1 MSRQIGDQGLGA
13 GIATRVARA
22 LCQVPGCSR
31 GADHAHHIVFL
42 SAGGSDDPSNLVS
55 LCAPHHLH
63 CVHMGWLRVTGTA
76 PDGVRWE
83 LGLGACA

>member
-1 MSRQIGDQGLGA
+1 M
-13 GIATRVARA
+13 
-22 LCQVPGCSR
+22 
-31 GADHAHHIVFL
+31 FL

-83 LGLGACA
+83 LGIGACA